1 MRRWILISGNHYQ
14 FSQEA
19 KDMKDQTHIIVIDDD
34 PLIRLVVTMALQ
46 AVGITTSEAVSGEE
60 GLQLFNEKGAD
71 AILLDVMMPDG
82 MDGFVACEKFRSL
95 TEGKYTPIL
104 MMTGLED
111 MESINHAFKAGATD
125 FITKP
130 INIPLLGH
138 RVRYMLRASQT
149 TLSLVESEQR
159 LYRMAYFDNLTELP
173 NRLFF
178 KEHLQHMI
186 ALAQR
191 QNLKLGVLFLDL
203 DGFKRINDTLG
214 HHLGDL
220 VLQAT
225 GERLRNSIR
234 ASDTLVRTG
243 AALDGLAIARLG
255 GDEFTVLLSTIERNE
270 DAATVAER
278 IRLNLA
284 QPLIFGDHELYT
296 TTSIGITIY
305 PDDGETADE
314 LLKNADLAMYYAK
327 RSGGNMYRYFSAK
340 MSETALQR
348 LTLENQLRKAI
359 ERGELDLHYQPQLDV
374 VTGKFCGLE
383 ALLRWDSHE
392 LGQISPAEFIP
403 LAEETG
409 LIVGIGEWVLRKACQ
424 QAKKLQDQNIPFNR
438 MAVNVSAIQFLHKG
452 FSSLVKKILVET
464 GLKPD
469 VLELELTESVL
480 INDEDI
486 VLNVLQSLKKIGVQ
500 LAIDDFGTGYS
511 SLSRLKSFPIDRLKI
526 DQGFVRNIEQ
536 DSDNAAIVVAVIAMA
551 EGMDMKVIAE
561 GVETDGQLAFL
572 KNKRCNEVQGY
583 LLSKPLPSAQI
594 EEFLMKQPRG
604 D

>member
-1 MRRWILISGNHYQ
+1 
-14 FSQEA
+14 
-19 KDMKDQTHIIVIDDD
+19 
-34 PLIRLVVTMALQ
+34 
-46 AVGITTSEAVSGEE
+46 
-60 GLQLFNEKGAD
+60 
-71 AILLDVMMPDG
+71 
-82 MDGFVACEKFRSL
+82 
-95 TEGKYTPIL
+95 

-111 MESINHAFKAGATD
+111 LESINHAFEAGATD

-138 RVRYMLRASQT
+138 RVRYMLRASHT
-149 TLSLVESEQR
+149 TQRLVESERR
-159 LYRMAYFDNLTELP
+159 LHRMAYFDSLTELP
-173 NRLFF
+173 NRQFF

-191 QNLKLGVLFLDL
+191 QKLKLGVLFLDL

-234 ASDTLVRTG
+234 ASDALTRTG
-243 AALDGLAIARLG
+243 TGQDDLSIARLG
-255 GDEFTVLLSTIERNE
+255 GDEFTVLLSAIERNE

-296 TTSIGITIY
+296 TTSIGIAIY
-305 PDDGETADE
+305 PDDGETAED

-327 RSGGNMYRYFSAK
+327 RAGGNMYRYFTIK
-340 MSETALQR
+340 MSETALRR
-348 LTLENQLRKAI
+348 LNLENHLRKAI
-359 ERGELDLHYQPQLDV
+359 ELDELELHYQPQLDV
-374 VTGKFCGLE
+374 ATGKFCGLE
-383 ALLRWDSHE
+383 ALIRWNCRE
-392 LGQISPAEFIP
+392 LGRLSPAEFIP
-403 LAEETG
+403 LAEETS
-409 LIVGIGEWVLRKACQ
+409 LIVGIGEWVLREACR
-424 QAKKLQDQNIPFNR
+424 QAKTWRDQGVPLSR

-452 FSSLVKKILVET
+452 FSALVTTILAEI
-464 GLKPD
+464 GLEPD

-486 VLNVLQSLKKIGVQ
+486 VLNVLRSLKKIGVQ

-511 SLSRLKSFPIDRLKI
+511 SLSRLKNYPIDRLKI
-526 DQGFVRNIEQ
+526 DQGFVQNIEQ

-572 KNKRCNEVQGY
+572 TNKHCNEVQGI
-583 LLSKPLPSAQI
+583 S
-594 EEFLMKQPRG
+594 
-604 D
+604 

>member
-1 MRRWILISGNHYQ
+1 
-14 FSQEA
+14 
-19 KDMKDQTHIIVIDDD
+19 MKDQAHIIVIDDD
-34 PLIRLVVTMALQ
+34 PMIRLVVAMALQ
-46 AVGITTSEAVSGEE
+46 SVSLTTSEAASGEE
-60 GLQLFNEKGAD
+60 GLKLFSELGAD
-71 AILLDVMMPDG
+71 AILLDVMMPNG
-82 MDGFVACEKFRSL
+82 MDGFATCTEFRNL
-95 TEGKYTPIL
+95 PGGQLIPVL

-111 MESINHAFKAGATD
+111 MESINHAFEAGATD

-130 INIPLLGH
+130 INFPLLGH
-138 RVRYMLRASQT
+138 RVRYMLRASRT
-149 TLSLVESEQR
+149 TQRLAESERR
-159 LYRMAYFDNLTELP
+159 LHRMAYFDSLTELP
-173 NRLFF
+173 NRQFF

-191 QNLKLGVLFLDL
+191 QELKLGVLFLDL

-234 ASDTLVRTG
+234 ASDALTRTG
-243 AALDGLAIARLG
+243 TAQDDLSIARLG
-255 GDEFTVLLSTIERNE
+255 GDEFTVLLSAIERNE

-278 IRLNLA
+278 VRLNLT
-284 QPLIFGDHELYT
+284 QPLIFGDHELFT
-296 TTSIGITIY
+296 TTSIGIAIY
-305 PDDGETADE
+305 PDDGETAEE

-327 RSGGNMYRYFSAK
+327 RGGGNMYRYFTVK
-340 MSETALQR
+340 MSETALRR
-348 LTLENQLRKAI
+348 LNLENHLRKAI
-359 ERGELDLHYQPQLDV
+359 ELDELELYYQPQLDV
-374 VTGKFCGLE
+374 ATGIFFGLE
-383 ALLRWDSHE
+383 ALIRWNCQE
-392 LGQISPAEFIP
+392 LGRLSPAEFIP

-409 LIVGIGEWVLRKACQ
+409 LIVSIGEWVLREACR
-424 QAKKLQDQNIPFNR
+424 QAKTWRDQGIPLSR

-452 FSSLVKKILVET
+452 FSALVKTILAET
-464 GLKPD
+464 GLEPD

-486 VLNVLQSLKKIGVQ
+486 VLSVLRSLKQIGVQ

-511 SLSRLKSFPIDRLKI
+511 SLSRLKNYPIDRLKI

-572 KNKRCNEVQGY
+572 TNKHCNEVQGY
-583 LLSKPLPSAQI
+583 FLSKPLPSAQVA
-594 EEFLMKQPRG
+594 EFLMKRLHE

>member
-1 MRRWILISGNHYQ
+1 
-14 FSQEA
+14 
-19 KDMKDQTHIIVIDDD
+19 MKDQAHIIVIDDD
-34 PLIRLVVTMALQ
+34 PLIRLVVAMALQ
-46 AVGITTSEAVSGEE
+46 AVGLTTSEAASGEE
-60 GLQLFNEKGAD
+60 GLLLFKEMGAD
-71 AILLDVMMPDG
+71 AVLLDVMMPAG
-82 MDGFVACEKFRSL
+82 MDGFATCAEFRNL
-95 TEGKYTPIL
+95 PDGQHIPVL

-111 MESINHAFKAGATD
+111 LESINHAFEAGATD

-138 RVRYMLRASQT
+138 RVRYMLRASHT
-149 TLSLVESEQR
+149 TQCLVESERR
-159 LYRMAYFDNLTELP
+159 LHRMAYFDSLTELP
-173 NRLFF
+173 NRQFF

-191 QNLKLGVLFLDL
+191 QELKLGVLFLDL

-234 ASDTLVRTG
+234 ASDALTRTG
-243 AALDGLAIARLG
+243 TAQDSLSIARLG

-278 IRLNLA
+278 VRLNLA

-296 TTSIGITIY
+296 STSIGIAIY
-305 PDDGETADE
+305 PDDGETAEE

-327 RSGGNMYRYFSAK
+327 RGGGNMYRYFTAK
-340 MSETALQR
+340 MSETALRR
-348 LTLENQLRKAI
+348 LNLENHLRKAI
-359 ERGELDLHYQPQLDV
+359 ELDELELYYQPQLDIA
-374 VTGKFCGLE
+374 TGRFFGLE
-383 ALLRWDSHE
+383 ALIRWNCQE
-392 LGQISPAEFIP
+392 LGRLSPAEFIP
-403 LAEETG
+403 LAEETS
-409 LIVGIGEWVLRKACQ
+409 LIVGIGEWVLREACR
-424 QAKKLQDQNIPFNR
+424 QAKTWRDQGVPLSR
-438 MAVNVSAIQFLHKG
+438 MAVNVSAVQFLHKG
-452 FSSLVKKILVET
+452 FSSLVTTILAET
-464 GLKPD
+464 GLEPD

-486 VLNVLQSLKKIGVQ
+486 VLNVLRSLKQIGVQ

-511 SLSRLKSFPIDRLKI
+511 SLSRLKNYPIDRLKI

-572 KNKRCNEVQGY
+572 TNKHCNEVQGY
-583 LLSKPLPSAQI
+583 FLSKPLPSAQVV
-594 EEFLMKQPRG
+594 EFLMKRPHK

>member
-1 MRRWILISGNHYQ
+1 
-14 FSQEA
+14 
-19 KDMKDQTHIIVIDDD
+19 MKDQTHIIVIDDD

-82 MDGFVACEKFRSL
+82 MDGFATCAKFRSL
-95 TEGKYTPIL
+95 PEGKYTPIL

-159 LYRMAYFDNLTELP
+159 LYRMAYFDSLTELP

-255 GDEFTVLLSTIERNE
+255 GDEFTVLLSAIERNE

-305 PDDGETADE
+305 PDDGETAEE

-392 LGQISPAEFIP
+392 LGRISPAEFIP

-409 LIVGIGEWVLRKACQ
+409 LIVSIGEWVLRKACQ

-452 FSSLVKKILVET
+452 FSSLVTKILAET
-464 GLKPD
+464 GLKPE

-594 EEFLMKQPRG
+594 EEFLMKQPHG

>member
-1 MRRWILISGNHYQ
+1 
-14 FSQEA
+14 
-19 KDMKDQTHIIVIDDD
+19 MKDQTHIIVIDDD

-82 MDGFVACEKFRSL
+82 MDGFAVCAKFRSL
-95 TEGKYTPIL
+95 PEGQYTPIL

-305 PDDGETADE
+305 PDDGQTADE

-392 LGQISPAEFIP
+392 LGRISPAEFIP

-409 LIVGIGEWVLRKACQ
+409 LIVSIGEWVLRKACQ

-452 FSSLVKKILVET
+452 FSSLVTKILAET
-464 GLKPD
+464 GLKPN

-594 EEFLMKQPRG
+594 EEFLMKQPHG